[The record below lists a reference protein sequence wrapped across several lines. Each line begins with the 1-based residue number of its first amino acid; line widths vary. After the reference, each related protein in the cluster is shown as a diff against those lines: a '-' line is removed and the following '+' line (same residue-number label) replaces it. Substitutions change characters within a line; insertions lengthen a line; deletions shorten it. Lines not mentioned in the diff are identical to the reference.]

1 MQMWIKQ
8 HGFEVSWLRTFYS
21 LNQMQK
27 FDKILKKKKIKGGIT
42 DINNYF

>member
-8 HGFEVSWLRTFYS
+8 HGFEVSWLRTFYA
-21 LNQMQK
+21 LNWTQK
-27 FDKILKKKKIKGGIT
+27 FDKKLKKKIKASIT